1 MQLANL
7 AHNIPRP
14 QRSVRMGYVPV
25 LRNVGKGVGI
35 MPGQIK
41 QTCRI
46 REYLDTVLQ
55 KSKTGDIVRSSKVAA
70 TLKENCRYVTGRSV
84 GLALR
89 ERSDVELVSSG
100 VWRKL

>member
-70 TLKENCRYVTGRSV
+70 TLKENCRYVTVRSV